1 MFLKLKRKSMI
12 KNYIQFVIHLK
23 AIQHFISN
31 KTKVDWALV
40 FINEKIENDPN
51 LVKLI
56 ELAMQPNE
64 MFIRFEKSIKVNSLL
79 TTTKNMYTT

>member
-1 MFLKLKRKSMI
+1 MI

-23 AIQHFISN
+23 AIQQFISN
-31 KTKVDWALV
+31 KTKVDWALE

-56 ELAMQPNE
+56 ELAMQLNE
-64 MFIRFEKSIKVNSLL
+64 TFIRFEKSIKVNPRL
-79 TTTKNMYTT
+79 TTAKNMYTTYYF